1 MWKRLIAGFLA
12 GALLIS
18 GCAAPEKKEKKKN
31 PETLAV
37 EENVQ
42 AAFDEFLAQLF
53 VEELEENI
61 INLHYT
67 VASPKNYGITE
78 YKLSLG
84 DFEEETCLESEKD
97 SKETLKELKEY
108 EYDSLSDEQKHIY
121 DLLSETLERNADY
134 SEFFYYEEPLAPTSG
149 IQSQLPIL
157 LAEYT
162 FRTEQDVED
171 YLGTLATVGD
181 YFESLLNFEKKKAE
195 AGLFMSDSSLDNIL
209 SQCNS
214 FCEKEEGHLLTVT
227 FEERLEG
234 LKASDEKKAAWIE
247 KNKELVKTVVIPAY
261 KSLAEGL
268 EGLRGSGKNTGGLC
282 NFEKGKEYY
291 EYLVGYY
298 TGSDRS
304 IEDMLKLIKASA
316 DKDMKDML
324 NVLTEKPELYSQLE
338 ETDVPQTKPEDILE
352 DLQEKIKK
360 NFPEAATD
368 NYQVKQV
375 DESLEELSSP
385 AFYLTPPVDDIENN
399 VIYING
405 ANGYEGLQLYTTL
418 AHEGYPGHLYQET
431 YFKNTNPNPI
441 RSVFSYG
448 GYTEG
453 WGLYAEAYGYQM
465 ADMDK
470 ELATL
475 QRCNFTTS
483 MAMYA
488 NMDIGIHY
496 EGWSQDETASY
507 LAGYGITDAAVV
519 KEVYDYI
526 VAEPGNY
533 LKYFMGYLEIQEL
546 KKYCK
551 ELMGKKY
558 SELEFHTFFL
568 NQGPSSFSVLKK
580 RCEEAFGEEKK

>member
-1 MWKRLIAGFLA
+1 MWKRLIAGLLA

-18 GCAAPEKKEKKKN
+18 GCMVPKKEEKKKN
-31 PETLAV
+31 PETLAA

-42 AAFDEFLAQLF
+42 AAFDEFLDRLF
-53 VEELEENI
+53 VEELEDNI

-84 DFEEETCLESEKD
+84 DFEEETYRESEKE
-97 SKETLKELKEY
+97 SEETLKELKEF
-108 EYDSLSDEQKHIY
+108 EYDSLSDEQKNIY
-121 DLLSETLERNADY
+121 DLLLETLEYNADY
-134 SEFFYYEEPLAPTSG
+134 SDFFYYEEPLAPTSG

-162 FRTEQDVED
+162 LRTEQDVED
-171 YLGTLATVGD
+171 YLGTLAAVGD
-181 YFESLLNFEKKKAE
+181 YFKSLLNFEKKKAE
-195 AGLFMSDSSLDNIL
+195 AGLFMSDDNLDNIL
-209 SQCNS
+209 SQCKS
-214 FCEKEEGHLLTVT
+214 FCEKEDGHLLMVT

-234 LKASDEKKAAWIE
+234 LEASEEKKTAWVE
-247 KNKELVKTVVIPAY
+247 RNQELVKTVVIPAY

-282 NFEKGKEYY
+282 NLEKGKEYY
-291 EYLVGYY
+291 EYLVRYY

-304 IEDMLKLIKASA
+304 IEDMLKLIKASM
-316 DKDMKDML
+316 DKDMKEMM
-324 NVLTEKPELYSQLE
+324 NVLTENPELYSQLE
-338 ETDVPQTKPEDILE
+338 KTAVPQTKPEDILG

-360 NFPEAATD
+360 NFPEAATS
-368 NYQVKQV
+368 NYQVKKV

-385 AFYLTPPVDDIENN
+385 AFYLTPPIDDIENN

-470 ELATL
+470 NLAAL

-496 EGWSQDETASY
+496 EGWSQEDTAAY
-507 LAGYGITDAAVV
+507 LAGYGIADASVV

-526 VAEPGNY
+526 VAEPSNY

-551 ELMGKKY
+551 KLMGKKY
-558 SELEFHTFFL
+558 SDLEFHTFFL
-568 NQGPSSFSVLKK
+568 SQGPSSFSVLKK
-580 RCEEAFGEEKK
+580 RCEEAFGTENR